1 MRNIF
6 LLGLCLFTAV
16 ILWGCSKSSTENS
29 STGSLKV
36 QLTDAPG
43 YFDKVNIT
51 FSEITANLQTG
62 GENWIVINNQPQT
75 FDLLALSNG
84 VTSLLGEKQ
93 LDPGQYGQIRLKIT
107 NAEVVV
113 DGTTYPLDVPS
124 GATSGLKLGNGFTIE
139 AGITT
144 ELIVDFDAARSIHTM
159 GQNQGYKLDPML
171 RLIAKAQSGA
181 ISGKVLNYQNA
192 PVAYAIAGTDTV
204 TSTIVKEDS
213 GNFLLGF
220 LPAGSYTVAVVDTLN
235 KKFTK
240 TDVSVTIGNTTNA
253 GDITLQ

>member
-1 MRNIF
+1 MRKIF
-6 LLGLCLFTAV
+6 LLGLCFFTAV
-16 ILWGCSKSSTENS
+16 ILWGCSKSSTGNP

-43 YFDKVNIT
+43 YFEKVNIT
-51 FSEITANLQTG
+51 FSEITANLKTG
-62 GENWIVINNQPQT
+62 DENWIVINNQPQT
-75 FDLLALSNG
+75 LDLLTLSNG

-107 NAEVVV
+107 KAEVVV
-113 DGTTYPLDVPS
+113 KGTVYSLDVPS
-124 GATSGLKLGNGFTIE
+124 GATSGLKLGSGFTIE
-139 AGITT
+139 PGITT

-159 GQNQGYKLDPML
+159 GQNQGYKLNPML

-181 ISGKVLNYQNA
+181 VSGKVVNYLNA
-192 PVAYAIAGTDTV
+192 PVAYAIAGADTV
-204 TSTIVKEDS
+204 ASTIVKSDS

-220 LPAGSYTVAVVDTLN
+220 LPAGSYTVAVADTLN

-240 TDVSVTIGNTTNA
+240 TDVSVTIGNTTNV